1 MAEILTALLTYGPL
15 GIFCAVLWLAY
26 IKEKESHD
34 KDMKELHEAAS
45 NDIKHLNDKIQTILE
60 GHAASLDAIRKAQN
74 DREKEISSTLQS
86 YGTSVVTAVEQASEL
101 SEKLW
106 SIRK

>member
-26 IKEKESHD
+26 IKEKESHA
-34 KDMKELHEAAS
+34 KDVKDLHESAS
-45 NDIKHLNDKIQTILE
+45 TDVKQLNDKIHTLLE
-60 GHAASLDAIRKAQN
+60 AHAVALNTLRQAQN

-86 YGTSVVTAVEQASEL
+86 YGSSIVTAVEQAHEL

>member
-26 IKEKESHD
+26 TKEKESHA
-34 KDMKELHEAAS
+34 KDMKDAAQ
-45 NDIKHLNDKIQTILE
+45 DVKLLNDKIQTLLAS
-60 GHAASLDAIRKAQN
+60 HATSLDAIRQAQN
-74 DREKEISSTLQS
+74 EREKEISGTLQS
-86 YGTSVVTAVEQASEL
+86 YGSSIVTAVEQAHEL